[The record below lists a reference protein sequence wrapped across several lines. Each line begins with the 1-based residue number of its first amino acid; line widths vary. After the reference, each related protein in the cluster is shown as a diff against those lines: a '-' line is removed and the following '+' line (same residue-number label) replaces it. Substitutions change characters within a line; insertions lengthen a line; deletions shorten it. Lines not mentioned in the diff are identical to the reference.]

1 VRILLGVVAGALV
14 FASLAAG
21 GVGSSKPKPKPSLAF
36 VSFQPLTVHGRH
48 FVPRER
54 VRVTFTMGK
63 AAGHVR
69 FVRASAA
76 GTFSTSPPVRIS
88 YDPCSSTLVV
98 NAVGGRG
105 DTALLKRP
113 QRACAPASTP

>member
-1 VRILLGVVAGALV
+1 MLLGVVAGALV
-14 FASLAAG
+14 LASLAAG
-21 GVGSSKPKPKPSLAF
+21 GTDSSKPKPSLAF
-36 VSFQPLTVHGRH
+36 VSLQPLTVHGRH

-69 FVRASAA
+69 FVRASAV
-76 GTFSTSPPVRIS
+76 GTFSASPPAGVG
-88 YDPCSSTLVV
+88 YDRCTTTLVV

-105 DTALLKRP
+105 DKALLKRP
-113 QRACAPASTP
+113 PRGCAPAGTP